1 MLKNSRIIL
10 TVMVAVVLSQII
22 LAGSYNNFDLA
33 IYCRVY
39 EVQQMSD
46 LSWLKNR
53 IEYLEKHI
61 KIGKIYLETYRDT
74 ILADRET
81 ILKAKKYLEKKGIRV
96 SGGITL
102 VRHEADRF
110 RTFCY
115 SNPEHL
121 REIKEIVS
129 FSAGL
134 FDEIILDDF
143 FFTSCKC
150 ELCVSKKGDRSWTEF
165 RKDLLADVAENII
178 VKTARGVNPDI
189 KMIIKYPN
197 WYEHYQYL
205 GYNLEHEPEIFDMI
219 YTGTET
225 RDPEY
230 THQHLQ
236 PYQSYLIMRYLEN
249 ASHGKNAGG
258 WIDPYARQ
266 YLDRYGEQILLT
278 LLSKPGEVTLF
289 CLQNLVEEIKKEDG
303 TTEYLSD
310 VSPLAGYVLAK
321 ADNFLHLLGEPAG
334 VPAYKPYHSSG
345 EDFLHNYIG
354 MLGIPMDLTAD
365 FPYEANTILLSEA
378 AKYDEGIVD
387 KIKKQLIDGK
397 TIVITTGLLKALQG
411 RGIEEIAQ
419 LRYTDKKAL
428 VHRFSNFRS
437 VYVSESDILIP
448 QVLYPTN
455 DCWEIITAYDEGN
468 GYPLLLFAG
477 YGKGRMYVLT
487 VPDNSGDL
495 YNLPEPVITMIKDVL
510 MKDIYVTVDSK
521 AKISLFVYNNNT
533 FIVHSFLPHMESV
546 KIVIK
551 GRAARLRELT
561 GNNIIEGIQNGGV
574 TEFGTLMLPHS
585 YRVFKVE

>member
-1 MLKNSRIIL
+1 MLKHLRIIL
-10 TVMVAVVLSQII
+10 AVTIAVALSQVI

-39 EVQQMSD
+39 EVRQMSD
-46 LSWLKNR
+46 ISWLKNR

-61 KIGKIYLETYRDT
+61 KIGKVYLETYRDT

-81 ILKAKKYLEKKGIRV
+81 ILKAKKYLEKKGFKV

-115 SNPEHL
+115 SNPAHL
-121 REIKEIVS
+121 EEIKNIVAYT
-129 FSAGL
+129 AGL

-165 RKDLLADVAENII
+165 RTALLTDVAENII
-178 VKTARGVNPDI
+178 VKTAREVNPDI

-205 GYNLEHEPEIFDMI
+205 GYNLEHEPEIFDLI

-236 PYQSYLIMRYLEN
+236 PYQSYSIMRYLDN

-278 LLSKPGEVTLF
+278 LLSKPREITLF
-289 CLQNLVEEIKKEDG
+289 CLQNLVEEMKKEDG
-303 TTEYLSD
+303 TIQYLSD

-321 ADNFLHLLGEPAG
+321 ADNFLQLLGEPEG

-354 MLGIPMDLTAD
+354 MLGVPVDITPD
-365 FPYEANTILLSEA
+365 FPYAANTVLLTEA
-378 AKYDEGIVD
+378 AKYDAGIVD
-387 KIKKQLIDGK
+387 KIKSQLMDGK
-397 TIVITTGLLKALQG
+397 TVVITSGLLKALQG
-411 RGIEEIAQ
+411 RGIEEIAE

-428 VHRFSNFRS
+428 VHRFSDFRS
-437 VYVSESDILIP
+437 VHVSERDILIP

-455 DCWEIITAYDEGN
+455 DCWEIITAYDKGN

-487 VPDNSGDL
+487 VPDNTGDL
-495 YNLPEPVITMIKDVL
+495 YYLPEPVITMIKDVL
-510 MKDIYVTVDSK
+510 MKDIYVTVESK
-521 AKISLFVYNNNT
+521 ARISLFVYDNNT
-533 FIVHSFLPHMESV
+533 FIVHSFLPHTESV

-551 GRAARLRELT
+551 DRTARLRELT
-561 GNNIIEGIQNGGV
+561 SDNITEGIQNGGT
-574 TEFGTLMLPHS
+574 TEFSTFMLPHS